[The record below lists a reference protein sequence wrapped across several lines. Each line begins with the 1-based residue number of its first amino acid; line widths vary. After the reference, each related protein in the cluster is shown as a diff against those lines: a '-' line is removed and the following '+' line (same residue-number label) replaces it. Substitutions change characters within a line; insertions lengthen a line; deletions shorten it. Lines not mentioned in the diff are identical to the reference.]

1 MTEKTMGEIII
12 MNRITYQPTALSKQV
27 WFYGGVLYLILSTI
41 MYIMI
46 EVYQVPEFAENVNLT
61 VALIANVLGIV
72 FFILLSQGH
81 KVCYT
86 DFDEEK
92 AVYHNRLTRKE
103 ITFYYKDATSI
114 IFDKKGAKFYNS
126 HEDLV
131 SKKKPLFMIPFF
143 RDGKV
148 NVLPLDEF
156 YKLMKKREEEIADT
170 EKFSVYRTYKV
181 VPGYSR
187 NWKYI
192 SFAYACLALLV
203 ILNCSKPLAA
213 IIGLMAAF

>member
-1 MTEKTMGEIII
+1 MN
-12 MNRITYQPTALSKQV
+12 NRITYRPTALPKQL
-27 WFYGGVLYLILSTI
+27 WFYGGVLYLILSSI

-46 EVYQVPEFAENVNLT
+46 KVYNVPEYAENLNLA
-61 VALIANVLGIV
+61 VALIANILGIV
-72 FFILLSQGH
+72 FFILLSFGH

-114 IFDKKGAKFYNS
+114 IFDKRGAKFYDNQ
-126 HEDLV
+126 EDLV
-131 SKKKPLFMIPFF
+131 AKKKPLFMIPFF

-148 NVLPLDEF
+148 NVLPLDAF
-156 YKLMKKREEEIADT
+156 YKLMKAREEEIADP

-181 VPGYSR
+181 VPGYRGS
-187 NWKYI
+187 WKYL
-192 SFAYACLALLV
+192 SFAYACLAVL
-203 ILNCSKPLAA
+203 IYLNCAKPLAV
-213 IIGLMAAF
+213 ILGLSAAF